1 MKTLLKL
8 KQLTCFLLSAMFIF
22 MIAGPMAEAEL
33 ITAETMTLEPIKAD
47 GVTITPIEMDVLA
60 DIEYGIITFRETKQL
75 SFTASFDEGWTYNS
89 TYSTFFPNN
98 SDRTSISDN
107 ADGSKTFVFTAVTG
121 ETVTADDF
129 SSVGIYASASQL
141 PKLEINIGIPF
152 SQVTKETWV
161 DAEFT
166 LTMGT
171 KKFSSGDYSGTGSI
185 KGRGNTSWDQPKK
198 PYSIKLSEKKSLLD
212 IPKTKKYAI
221 VPGYSDQSL
230 MRNFITYK
238 AGLMFNGIE
247 YTPKCEFVEV
257 YLNGVYN
264 GIYILVERVEIEGSK
279 IDIEEAGPE
288 DLTGGYLI
296 EKDIDGKID
305 YDADQWF
312 NCPYWANQSQDF
324 FVLKTPESDDSAL
337 LEQMLAYLEAH
348 MQKVHDSIMGTSG
361 ESYTDYVD
369 VDSWIDFI
377 LMQEI
382 TKNIDGNLKT
392 SCYMYKQSGDDHIY
406 MTAIWDFDLAYGI
419 ANWDNASYQ
428 HNDYYDCPNGMGVT
442 GFMAINSSCPWFDHL
457 YDDYEEFREALI
469 AKYNEYRETMIPAM
483 RNNINAQAAYLSE
496 NTLRNDQQ
504 WGTDFA
510 YGVSDLKSWFNGR
523 IDWLDRQWYE
533 GYEAIDLDLAMN
545 ADGGNLHFETEG
557 SYPFIGTAVDG
568 RLAGMSGN
576 AGADSTGS
584 SVSLTLNMYAG
595 ETLSFEYRVSSEQ
608 NYDKFKFSVN
618 GTKKFE
624 YSGEIA
630 WTDYTFTAS
639 ADGSYTFIWEFTKDY
654 SVASGSDCAWID
666 NVSYSGQHISY
677 QPGDVDMDGQITL
690 RDSIL
695 VTRYAL
701 GLIDLSAEQQLIAD
715 VNGSGSVDSADAI
728 MIARWALDL

>member
-1 MKTLLKL
+1 
-8 KQLTCFLLSAMFIF
+8 
-22 MIAGPMAEAEL
+22 
-33 ITAETMTLEPIKAD
+33 
-47 GVTITPIEMDVLA
+47 
-60 DIEYGIITFRETKQL
+60 
-75 SFTASFDEGWTYNS
+75 
-89 TYSTFFPNN
+89 
-98 SDRTSISDN
+98 
-107 ADGSKTFVFTAVTG
+107 
-121 ETVTADDF
+121 
-129 SSVGIYASASQL
+129 
-141 PKLEINIGIPF
+141 
-152 SQVTKETWV
+152 
-161 DAEFT
+161 
-166 LTMGT
+166 
-171 KKFSSGDYSGTGSI
+171 
-185 KGRGNTSWDQPKK
+185 
-198 PYSIKLSEKKSLLD
+198 
-212 IPKTKKYAI
+212 
-221 VPGYSDQSL
+221 
-230 MRNFITYK
+230 
-238 AGLMFNGIE
+238 
-247 YTPKCEFVEV
+247 
-257 YLNGVYN
+257 
-264 GIYILVERVEIEGSK
+264 
-279 IDIEEAGPE
+279 
-288 DLTGGYLI
+288 
-296 EKDIDGKID
+296 
-305 YDADQWF
+305 
-312 NCPYWANQSQDF
+312 
-324 FVLKTPESDDSAL
+324 
-337 LEQMLAYLEAH
+337 
-348 MQKVHDSIMGTSG
+348 
-361 ESYTDYVD
+361 
-369 VDSWIDFI
+369 
-377 LMQEI
+377 
-382 TKNIDGNLKT
+382 
-392 SCYMYKQSGDDHIY
+392 
-406 MTAIWDFDLAYGI
+406 
-419 ANWDNASYQ
+419 
-428 HNDYYDCPNGMGVT
+428 
-442 GFMAINSSCPWFDHL
+442 
-457 YDDYEEFREALI
+457 
-469 AKYNEYRETMIPAM
+469 M

-639 ADGSYTFIWEFTKDY
+639 ADGSYTFTWEFTKDY

-666 NVSYSGQHISY
+666 NVSYSGQYNSI